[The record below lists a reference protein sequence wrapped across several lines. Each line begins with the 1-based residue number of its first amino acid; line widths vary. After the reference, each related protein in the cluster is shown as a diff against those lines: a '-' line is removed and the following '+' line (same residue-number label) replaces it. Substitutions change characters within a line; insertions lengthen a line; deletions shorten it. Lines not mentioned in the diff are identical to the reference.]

1 MMSTYLE
8 ELMMREDIS
17 RVTDEA
23 GNRYGIRILGRGEN
37 LLFMEN
43 DKGLICTMD
52 AVHGAIFTRSIR
64 QWDSTGKKMS
74 KKERERVIG
83 LVEKY
88 YKELLNPN
96 VILLDEY

>member
-1 MMSTYLE
+1 MK
-8 ELMMREDIS
+8 REDIS

-23 GNRYGIRILGRGEN
+23 GNKYGIRILGRGEN

-43 DKGLICTMD
+43 DKGLICTID

-96 VILLDEY
+96 AILLDDY